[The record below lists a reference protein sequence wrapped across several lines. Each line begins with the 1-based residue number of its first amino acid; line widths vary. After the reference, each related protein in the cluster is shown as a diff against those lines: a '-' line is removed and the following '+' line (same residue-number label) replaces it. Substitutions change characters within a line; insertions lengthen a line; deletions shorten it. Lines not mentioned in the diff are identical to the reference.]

1 MIMKNNLTL
10 VELLMI
16 LVVIG
21 ILLMAVIP
29 VKNINVEPSKSNS
42 QMYIVQVTEQ
52 PESEVNVE

>member
-1 MIMKNNLTL
+1 MKNNLTL

>member
-1 MIMKNNLTL
+1 MKNNLTL
-10 VELLMI
+10 VELHMI

-42 QMYIVQVTEQ
+42 QMYIVQVTKQ